1 MLIEQTLKY
10 ECSEN
15 IMSVSSIDVKNSKL
29 GMSTFG
35 VGPGGMLYGHAWSSS
50 GASVSKHCLLALQ
63 LVFTSNRLHS
73 IICLHT

>member
-35 VGPGGMLYGHAWSSS
+35 VGPGGACVEFIRSF
-50 GASVSKHCLLALQ
+50 C
-63 LVFTSNRLHS
+63 
-73 IICLHT
+73 